1 MIDLDKTRQV
11 VKSVSDRVKR
21 DTMSVSNSM
30 DVVQHAMDLYE
41 KEIRDLRQQLN
52 AANVVID
59 RAAKNDMK
67 CTEGTLIAPPAGDV
81 YDSNDELDQ
90 DGRYHPYIIPF
101 KGAYRYTRSRF
112 EFLKEC
118 SFILHRDG
126 CGNAPIQ
133 EQVSCLIEAGVPFE
147 CLAHVIRHSLKD
159 ALLLTDRA
167 DSEIYPYLRTAWCTL
182 FRNDTAEWSYAHE
195 VAERDRQESIKRTFN
210 SLKEVEPKH
219 HVVSKSGRAEASPP
233 VAEKDKEIV
242 TARIKKQRGKNAKDM
257 APEVEALFKTHV
269 ITNAPYSSIK
279 SFKAL
284 VDGDGVNVSR
294 WMAKLGL
301 PSYALGNSLQK
312 GIVAP
317 ALNAAL
323 LEYFGQ
329 QIFVKGIIG
338 VGRHGFE
345 KCEEVTKDGLV
356 SLIKDNHIKSL
367 EALDNYMRAN
377 TMPLVAFRNLAPVYR
392 AIVNLRMKKKITNQ
406 LRRRVNSL
414 LEFGF
419 CKIDESLDM
428 VNKDGTPKQTGL
440 HKRRGGATRAKVV
453 YTKEQIIEYAIDAPD
468 TTPAAFRQYVVDK
481 GLSKQGFGNALQS
494 FIGFLNNPLTGEKA
508 CRKNAYDI
516 NEWLGEKIFKDNAGL
531 IPDEAPTQGIHTGA
545 KALRG
550 STVRTREVS
559 RSDLSYEVLRD
570 KVFNS
575 LDEFGQFLRDNN
587 LSVAYMAEKVGISRQ
602 AGHKSMAYAGGKLT
616 KWLLDNYNCKLNW

>member
-21 DTMSVSNSM
+21 DTMSVCNSM
-30 DVVQHAMDLYE
+30 DVIQHAMDLYE
-41 KEIRDLRQQLN
+41 KEIHDLRQQLN

-59 RAAKNDMK
+59 RAAANDTK

-118 SFILHRDG
+118 SFILHREG
-126 CGNAPIQ
+126 CGNVPIK
-133 EQVSCLIEAGVPFE
+133 EQVNCLIEAGVPFE

-159 ALLLTDRA
+159 TLILTNKA

-195 VAERDRQESIKRTFN
+195 IAERDRQASIRRTFN

-219 HVVSKSGRAEASPP
+219 HVVSKSGRADAKPP
-233 VAEKDKEIV
+233 VAEKDKEVV
-242 TARIKKQRGKNAKDM
+242 TANIKKSRGRNAKDM
-257 APEVEALFKTHV
+257 TPEVEALFKTHV

-279 SFKAL
+279 SFKSL
-284 VDGDGVNVSR
+284 VDGDGVNVSK

-301 PSYALGNSLQK
+301 PNYALHNSLQK
-312 GIVAP
+312 GVVAP
-317 ALNAAL
+317 ALNEAL

-329 QIFVKGIIG
+329 QIFIKSIIG
-338 VGRHGFE
+338 VGRHGIE
-345 KCEEVTKDGLV
+345 KSDRFTVDKFVDLLKTE
-356 SLIKDNHIKSL
+356 HIKTL
-367 EALDNYMRAN
+367 ESLDNYMRAN
-377 TMPLVAFRNLAPVYR
+377 DTPLVALRELAPVYR
-392 AIVNLRMKKKITNQ
+392 AIVNLRIKKKITNQ
-406 LRRRVNSL
+406 LRRCINSL
-414 LEFGF
+414 LGFGF
-419 CKIDESLDM
+419 CKTDESLDM

-440 HKRRGGATRAKVV
+440 HKRRGGATRVKLT
-453 YTKEQIIEYAIDAPD
+453 YTKDQIIEFAIDAPD
-468 TTPAAFRQYVVDK
+468 TTPAAFREYVVAK

-494 FIGFLNNPLTGEKA
+494 FIAFLNNPLTGEKA

-516 NEWLGEKIFKDNAGL
+516 NEWLGEKLFKDNAGL
-531 IPDEAPTQGIHTGA
+531 IPDTAPTQGIHTGD
-545 KALRG
+545 KARRG
-550 STVRTREVS
+550 PVVRTREVS
-559 RSDLSYEVLRD
+559 RNDLSYEVLRD

-575 LDEFGQFLRDNN
+575 LDEFAQFLRDNN

-602 AGHKSMAYAGGKLT
+602 AGHKSMSYAGGKLT
-616 KWLLDNYNCKLNW
+616 EWLRDNYNCKLNW

>member
-21 DTMSVSNSM
+21 DTLSISNSM

-67 CTEGTLIAPPAGDV
+67 CTTGTLIAPPAGDV
-81 YDSNDELDQ
+81 YDNDDELDQ

-118 SFILHRDG
+118 SFILHREG
-126 CGNAPIQ
+126 CGNVPIN
-133 EQVSCLIEAGVPFE
+133 EQVNCLIEAGVPFE
-147 CLAHVIRHSLKD
+147 CLAHVIRHSIKD
-159 ALLLTDRA
+159 ALILTDRA

-195 VAERDRQESIKRTFN
+195 IAERERQESIRRTFN
-210 SLKEVEPKH
+210 SLKEVKPKH
-219 HVVSKSGRAEASPP
+219 HVVDKSGRAEASPP
-233 VAEKDKEIV
+233 VAEKDKEVV
-242 TARIKKQRGKNAKDM
+242 TARIKKSRGRNAKDM
-257 APEVEALFKTHV
+257 TPEVEALFKTHV
-269 ITNAPYSSIK
+269 ITNAPYHSIR
-279 SFKAL
+279 SFKSL
-284 VDGDGVNVSR
+284 VDGDGVNVTK

-329 QIFVKGIIG
+329 QIFIDNIIG

-345 KCEEVTKDGLV
+345 KCDRFTV
-356 SLIKDNHIKSL
+356 SKLIDLLKTEHIKTP

-377 TMPLVAFRNLAPVYR
+377 DTPLVALRDLAPVYR
-392 AIVNLRMKKKITNQ
+392 AIVNIRIKKKVTNQ
-406 LRRRVNSL
+406 LRRRVNGL
-414 LEFGF
+414 LGFGF
-419 CKIDESLDM
+419 CKIDDALDM

-440 HKRRGGATRAKVV
+440 HKRRGGATRTKVT
-453 YTKEQIIEYAIDAPD
+453 YTKEQIIEFAIDAPD
-468 TTPAAFRQYVVDK
+468 TTPAAFREYVAAK
-481 GLSKQGFGNALQS
+481 GLSKQGFGNAFQS
-494 FIGFLNNPLTGEKA
+494 FIAFLNNPLTGEKA

-516 NEWLGEKIFKDNAGL
+516 NEWLGEKLFKDNAGL
-531 IPDEAPTQGIHTGA
+531 IPDVAPTQGIHTGA
-545 KALRG
+545 KAQRG
-550 STVRTREVS
+550 PSVPTRAVS
-559 RSDLSYEVLRD
+559 RSDSSYEVLRD

>member
-21 DTMSVSNSM
+21 DTMSVCNSM
-30 DVVQHAMDLYE
+30 DVIQHAMDLYE
-41 KEIRDLRQQLN
+41 KEIHDLRQQLN

-59 RAAKNDMK
+59 RAATNDMK
-67 CTEGTLIAPPAGDV
+67 CTAGTLIAPPAGDV

-118 SFILHRDG
+118 SFILYREG
-126 CGNAPIQ
+126 CGNVPIK
-133 EQVSCLIEAGVPFE
+133 EQVNCLIEAGVPFE

-159 ALLLTDRA
+159 TLILTNKA

-195 VAERDRQESIKRTFN
+195 IAERDRQASIRRTFN

-219 HVVSKSGRAEASPP
+219 HVVSKSGRTEAKPP
-233 VAEKDKEIV
+233 VADKDKEVV
-242 TARIKKQRGKNAKDM
+242 TANIKKSRGRNAKDM
-257 APEVEALFKTHV
+257 TPEVEALFKTHV

-279 SFKAL
+279 SFKLL
-284 VDGDGVNVSR
+284 VDGDGVNISK
-294 WMAKLGL
+294 WMTKLGL
-301 PSYALGNSLQK
+301 PTYALSNSLQK

-317 ALNAAL
+317 ALNEAL

-329 QIFVKGIIG
+329 QIFIKSIIG

-345 KCEEVTKDGLV
+345 KSDRFTVDKLV
-356 SLIKDNHIKSL
+356 DLLKTEHIKTL

-377 TMPLVAFRNLAPVYR
+377 DTPLVALRELSPVYR
-392 AIVNLRMKKKITNQ
+392 AIVNTRIKKKVTNQ
-406 LRRRVNSL
+406 LRRRINSL
-414 LEFGF
+414 LGFGF
-419 CKIDESLDM
+419 CKTDESLDM
-428 VNKDGTPKQTGL
+428 VNKDGSLKQTGL
-440 HKRRGGATRAKVV
+440 HKRRGGATRVKVT
-453 YTKEQIIEYAIDAPD
+453 YTKEQIIEFAIDAPD
-468 TTPAAFRQYVVDK
+468 TTPAAFREYVGAK
-481 GLSKQGFGNALQS
+481 GLSKQGFGNAFQS
-494 FIGFLNNPLTGEKA
+494 FTAFLNNPLTGEKA

-516 NEWLGEKIFKDNAGL
+516 NEWLGEKLFKDNAGL
-531 IPDEAPTQGIHTGA
+531 IPDTAPTQGIHTGA
-545 KALRG
+545 KAQG
-550 STVRTREVS
+550 KSPVHP
-559 RSDLSYEVLRD
+559 RSIGRNDLSYEVLRD

-616 KWLLDNYNCKLNW
+616 EWLLKNYNCKLNW

>member
-21 DTMSVSNSM
+21 DTMSVCNSM
-30 DVVQHAMDLYE
+30 DVIQHAMDLYE
-41 KEIRDLRQQLN
+41 KEIHDLRQQLN

-67 CTEGTLIAPPAGDV
+67 CTAGTLIAPPAGDV
-81 YDSNDELDQ
+81 YDSGDELDQ

-126 CGNAPIQ
+126 CGNAPIK

-147 CLAHVIRHSLKD
+147 CLAHVIRHSIKD

-167 DSEIYPYLRTAWCTL
+167 DSEIYPYLRSAWCTL

-195 VAERDRQESIKRTFN
+195 IAERDRQESIRRTFN

-233 VAEKDKEIV
+233 VAEKDKEVV
-242 TARIKKQRGKNAKDM
+242 TARIKKSRGRNAKDM
-257 APEVEALFKTHV
+257 TPEVEALFKTHV

-284 VDGDGVNVSR
+284 VDGDGVNVTK

-301 PSYALGNSLQK
+301 PGYALGNSLQK

-345 KCEEVTKDGLV
+345 KCDKLTKDGLI

-377 TMPLVAFRNLAPVYR
+377 STPLVALHDLSPVYR
-392 AIVNLRMKKKITNQ
+392 AIVNTRINKKITNQ

-414 LEFGF
+414 LGFGF

-440 HKRRGGATRAKVV
+440 HKRRGGATRVKVV
-453 YTKEQIIEYAIDAPD
+453 YTKEQIIGYAIDAPD
-468 TTPAAFRQYVVDK
+468 TTPAAFRQYIVDK
-481 GLSKQGFGNALQS
+481 GLSKQGFNNAYAS
-494 FIGFLNNPLTGEKA
+494 FAAFLNNPLTGALA

-516 NEWLGEKIFKDNAGL
+516 NEWLGEKLFKDNSGI
-531 IPDEAPTQGIHTGA
+531 IPDTAPTQGVHTGA
-545 KALRG
+545 KAQRG
-550 STVRTREVS
+550 PSVRTREVS

-602 AGHKSMAYAGGKLT
+602 AGHKAMAHAGGKLT